1 MTKHEDIH
9 FVSICQPRDSIQA
22 GMIRGALQDAGL
34 TCHVENENFSAI
46 RLGGGMGI
54 GAGAMR
60 VMVPS
65 DQVEKA
71 NVVLKGLGIDQ
82 G

>member
-1 MTKHEDIH
+1 
-9 FVSICQPRDSIQA
+9 
-22 GMIRGALQDAGL
+22 
-34 TCHVENENFSAI
+34 
-46 RLGGGMGI
+46 MGI
-54 GAGAMR
+54 GAGTMR

-71 NVVLKGLGIDQ
+71 NEVLKGLGVDQ